1 MILHSNCQLSTV
13 NCQLNN
19 FQLNKVYTDKKNILQ
34 LVALLEAHGVTKIV
48 LCPGSRNIP
57 LVHTL
62 STHPSFK
69 CYSVTDERSAGFFAI
84 GLALNGGAPAAVCC
98 TSGTALLNLHPAV
111 AEAFYQ
117 NVPLVVISADRPAAW
132 IGQMDGQTLPQP
144 GVFGTLVKKSVNLPE
159 IYTDEDEWY
168 CNRLVN
174 EALLETHHHGKGPVH
189 INVPVTEPIF
199 RFTTETLPEVR
210 VITRYQGLNIYDRDY
225 NDLIQRLNQYQ
236 KRMIIVGQM
245 NLIYLFEKKYSKLL
259 YKHFAWLTEHIG
271 NQTIP
276 GIPVKNFD
284 VAIYAMDGEMQGKM
298 APELLIT
305 YGGHIVSKRLKKFL
319 RNNPPKEHWHVSPD
333 GEIVDLY
340 GSLTTVIEM
349 DPFEFLEKIAFLLE
363 NKTPQYPLLWE
374 NFCKTLPQPE
384 LPYSE
389 MSAIGA
395 LIQALPQQCALHLAN
410 SSAVRYAQLFTVP
423 ATVEVCCNRGTS
435 GIEGSLSTA
444 VGYAAA
450 SDKLNFVVI
459 GDLSFFYDMNAL
471 WNGNFGANLRI
482 LLLNN
487 GGGEIFHTLP
497 GLEMSGTSHK
507 FITAV
512 HKASAKGWAED
523 RGFLYQKVEDEV
535 QLEEA
540 IQLFTQPEPMT
551 QPVLVEVFTNKNKD
565 ARILKDFYHQAAGRE
580 SAPNKEKK

>member
-540 IQLFTQPEPMT
+540 MQLFTQPEPMT

>member
-1 MILHSNCQLSTV
+1 M
-13 NCQLNN
+13 
-19 FQLNKVYTDKKNILQ
+19 YTDKKNILQ

-284 VAIYAMDGEMQGKM
+284 VAIYAMDGEMQEKM

-305 YGGHIVSKRLKKFL
+305 YGGHVVSKRLKKFL

-540 IQLFTQPEPMT
+540 MQLFTQPEPMT